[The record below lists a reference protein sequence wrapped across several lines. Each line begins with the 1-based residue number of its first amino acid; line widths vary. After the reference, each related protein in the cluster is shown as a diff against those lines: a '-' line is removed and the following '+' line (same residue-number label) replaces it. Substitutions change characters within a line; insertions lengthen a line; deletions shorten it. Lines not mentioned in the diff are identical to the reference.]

1 MEKVLL
7 VTIAIG
13 DKYLKEYNT
22 LFRKSQELYAKRHGY
37 DFKVVT
43 EFLETTLSTKQRS
56 AISFQKILVCSQEW
70 SSQYDTIIFVDADIL
85 INSDAPII
93 HEFSGEKIGI
103 VDEYSQPSFNERL
116 AIQIRMNWERT
127 PSDYYKLGAKE
138 FELETDNLLNTGVLI
153 LKPTLHKN
161 TLENIYNKYVEKSFG
176 HPRGFHFEQSA
187 IGYELQINNNFTIID
202 NKWNAIWAINKM
214 AKKAVD
220 LQTFIKNNYFTH
232 FAGGVDINHIPY
244 LTY

>member
-13 DKYLKEYNT
+13 DKYLQEYNK

-43 EFLETTLSTKQRS
+43 DFLETSLSKKQRS

-70 SSQYDTIIFVDADIL
+70 SSNYNTIIFIDADIL
-85 INSDAPII
+85 INSEAPQI

-116 AIQIRMNWERT
+116 AIQIRMDWERT
-127 PSDYYKLGAKE
+127 PSDYYKLAAKE
-138 FELETDNLLNTGVLI
+138 FELETDHLLNTGVLV
-153 LKPTLHKN
+153 LKPHIHKDI
-161 TLENIYNKYVEKSFG
+161 LERIYNKYVEKSFG

-187 IGYELQINNNFTIID
+187 IGYEIQKNNNFRIID
-202 NKWNAIWAINKM
+202 NKWNAIWAVNKM
-214 AKKAVD
+214 SKKAVD
-220 LQTFIKNNYFTH
+220 LQTFIKNNYFIH
-232 FAGGVDINHIPY
+232 FAGGVDIHQIPY
-244 LTY
+244 ITY